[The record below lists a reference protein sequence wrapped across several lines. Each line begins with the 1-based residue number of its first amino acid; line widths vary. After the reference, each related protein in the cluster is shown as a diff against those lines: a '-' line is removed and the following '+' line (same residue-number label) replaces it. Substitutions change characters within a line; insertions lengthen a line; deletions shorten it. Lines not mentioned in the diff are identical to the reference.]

1 VDSGDSEDTLPLALD
16 LGSIRRDEN
25 QDVLPVTTAKTLTQ
39 KFSVQRGSTVR
50 KDQKREPRVRLELTL
65 DVGKQFAKRVP
76 TVIFARRPEQAQL
89 SREQSVLRNAQTEIT
104 VLLAQLPASHVRRG
118 TIATMKILHISNQ

>member
-1 VDSGDSEDTLPLALD
+1 MEAEGDTVDSGDSEDTLPLALD

-50 KDQKREPRVRLELTL
+50 KVKMILRSTHFCCSMLMMIFLYSMLFILT
-65 DVGKQFAKRVP
+65 FNYHA
-76 TVIFARRPEQAQL
+76 IFDGL
-89 SREQSVLRNAQTEIT
+89 IC
-104 VLLAQLPASHVRRG
+104 
-118 TIATMKILHISNQ
+118 I